1 MGAPYEVEQL
11 LRATLKPALG
21 CTEPVAVA
29 YAVAAAVQA
38 PMGWLPGKTD
48 AFTGDLDQKDIDRVH
63 VAVNR
68 NVFKNAFSI
77 TIPNAGGHKG
87 IVMAAALG
95 PWCNPDAGLE
105 IFTGVDER
113 TVLAAQH
120 LIERGAVS
128 VEVVA
133 AEHTNLY
140 IEASVRFTRSGSVR
154 EGSSLLEDEHTN
166 LILVQSGGQE
176 VFRRVPSGHS
186 PTASPMEGLAM
197 LTFSDL
203 LKMVEDLS
211 EGSRDLIRQ
220 TIELNRR
227 ASESGLSEPLGLG
240 IGFYGVEDSASPGSA
255 AQLSGAAAA
264 GSDARMSGH
273 PVTVMSSAGSGNQ
286 GIVAT
291 MPVLE
296 YCREKGTDE
305 EVLLRAVALSHLVTL
320 YITTH
325 MGYLTSLCGVA
336 IKAGLG
342 AACGLTYA
350 MGGRSAEV
358 QRAVKIMAATLSGV
372 ICDGAKPGCALK
384 VKSAADMAVQAASLA
399 MKRVEVSGENGI
411 VADTAEETIRNL
423 GQLNESMKDADEKV
437 VELLRQK
444 MVHPSPRSD
453 SDTTQT
459 PAS

>member
-1 MGAPYEVEQL
+1 MSVNKDVRGNEMGASLEVEQL
-11 LRATLKPALG
+11 LRATLRPALG

-29 YAVAAAVQA
+29 YAVAAAIQA
-38 PMGWLPGKTD
+38 PMGWLPGKID
-48 AFTGDLDQKDIDRVH
+48 AFTGDLDQADIDRVC

-105 IFTGVDER
+105 IFAGVDKR
-113 TVLAAQH
+113 TVLAAQR

-133 AEHTNLY
+133 VEHTDLY
-140 IEASVRFTRSGSVR
+140 IAASARFRRSGSIR

-166 LILVQSGGQE
+166 LILVKSDGKE

-186 PTASPMEGLAM
+186 PAASPIEGLSK
-197 LTFSDL
+197 LTFHDL
-203 LKMVEDLS
+203 VRMAEDLS

-220 TIELNRR
+220 TIDLNRR

-273 PVTVMSSAGSGNQ
+273 PVKVMSSAGSGNQ

-291 MPVLE
+291 MPILA

-305 EVLLRAVALSHLVTL
+305 EVLLRAVALSHIVTL
-320 YITTH
+320 YITSH

-399 MKRVEVSGENGI
+399 MKHVEVSGENGI

-437 VELLRQK
+437 VELIQRK
-444 MVHPSPRSD
+444 MVRP
-453 SDTTQT
+453 
-459 PAS
+459 

>member
-1 MGAPYEVEQL
+1 MGASFEVEEL

-38 PMGWLPGKTD
+38 PMGWLPGKSD
-48 AFTGDLDQKDIDRVH
+48 AFAGDLDQKDIDCVR

-68 NVFKNAFSI
+68 NVFKNAFSVA
-77 TIPNAGGHKG
+77 IPNTGGHKG

-95 PWCNPDAGLE
+95 PWCDPDAALE
-105 IFTGVDER
+105 IFAGVDEH
-113 TVLAAQH
+113 TVLAARR

-133 AEHTNLY
+133 AEYTSLY
-140 IEASVRFTRSGSVR
+140 IEASARFMRSGALL
-154 EGSSLLEDEHTN
+154 EGASLLEDEHTN
-166 LILVQSGGQE
+166 LILVKSGGKE
-176 VFRRVPSGHS
+176 VFRRAPSGHS
-186 PTASPMEGLAM
+186 PAGAPAEGLSK
-197 LTFSDL
+197 LTFGDL
-203 LKMVEDLS
+203 VAMAEDLS

-220 TIELNRR
+220 TIDLNRR
-227 ASESGLSEPLGLG
+227 AAESGLSEPLGLG
-240 IGFYGVEDSASPGSA
+240 IGFYGLDDSASPGSA
-255 AQLSGAAAA
+255 ARLSGAAAA

-273 PVTVMSSAGSGNQ
+273 PVKVMSSAGSGNQ

-291 MPVLE
+291 MPILA

-305 EVLLRAVALSHLVTL
+305 EVLLSAVALSHLVTL
-320 YITTH
+320 YVTSH
-325 MGYLTSLCGVA
+325 MGYLTTLCGVA

-358 QRAVKIMAATLSGV
+358 QRAVKIMAAALSGV

-399 MKRVEVSGENGI
+399 MKHVEVSGENGI

-423 GQLNESMKDADEKV
+423 TQLNESMKGADEKV
-437 VELLRQK
+437 VELLQRK
-444 MVHPSPRSD
+444 IVCP
-453 SDTTQT
+453 
-459 PAS
+459 